1 MALSGADFVQ
11 VFRYFLE
18 AGQNEAESFSSTQR
32 VFRGVPLT
40 GRSEATGLRG
50 AMSKRA
56 MAPPVSPQ

>member
-1 MALSGADFVQ
+1 MALSGADVVQ
-11 VFRYFLE
+11 VFRYCLD
-18 AGQNEAESFSSTQR
+18 AGQNEVESFSSTQR

-56 MAPPVSPQ
+56 IAPSFSPQ